1 MKIQIVIDIIEDA
14 DGILYELNYPDEM
27 YGNLLALIVLLLVRI
42 EAQTS
47 SILDEILKSRDK
59 ERDDFNPL
67 KREEFRKVSYINYFL
82 SLSVGKETK
91 VVTWQTICPALRSI
105 LLTLTFTHQKFRSE
119 SVSKIPL

>member
-91 VVTWQTICPALRSI
+91 AVT
-105 LLTLTFTHQKFRSE
+105 
-119 SVSKIPL
+119 